1 MADRIPLIVNPTARQ
16 IQELPTGDKLLLS
29 GHLEFDQQASGC
41 GDIISTGGD
50 DAIFGI
56 FNSKSVSN
64 NSSISIIGRNN
75 ANNGNISI
83 ATFAV
88 GANNVPSVSVTSAG
102 SFIGNGTIPLG
113 GIIMWSGTGTATAV
127 PTGFT
132 LCDGNS
138 GAAVNGITIPDLRDK
153 FIVGANAVTGSD
165 STYPGVSMNQTG
177 GSPNA
182 VLISHTH
189 TQTGGSTDD
198 DGGNNTPG
206 SAGGG
211 TQTNI
216 SNAGID
222 NTGTLKTDG
231 SVSGTNANLPPFLA
245 LAFIIRTS

>member
-1 MADRIPLIVNPTARQ
+1 MATRKPLIVNPTVSQ
-16 IQELPTGDKLLLS
+16 IQELPTGDSLD
-29 GHLEFDQQASGC
+29 GIVNITA
-41 GDIISTGGD
+41 TGT
-50 DAIFGI
+50 AT
-56 FNSKSVSN
+56 
-64 NSSISIIGRNN
+64 
-75 ANNGNISI
+75 ANL
-83 ATFAV
+83 FV
-88 GANNVPSVSVTSAG
+88 GGGMV
-102 SFIGNGTIPLG
+102 PLG
-113 GIIMWSGTGTATAV
+113 AILMWSGTGSSTAV

-132 LCDGNS
+132 LCDGN
-138 GAAVNGITIPDLRDK
+138 GGTAVNGITIPDLRDK

-165 STYPGVSMNQTG
+165 STYPGLSMNQTG
-177 GSPNA
+177 GSANA
-182 VLISHTH
+182 VLLSHTH